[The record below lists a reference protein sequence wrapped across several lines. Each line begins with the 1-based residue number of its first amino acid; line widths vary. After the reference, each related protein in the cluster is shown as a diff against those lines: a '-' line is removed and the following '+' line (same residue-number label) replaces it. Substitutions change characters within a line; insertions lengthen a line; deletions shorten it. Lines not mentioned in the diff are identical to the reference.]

1 MDLQK
6 ALEWYAH
13 LARQPGWKS
22 YVWHRVNEMARE
34 HPAVFGDLPALLL
47 EEMKRGR
54 DDSHSDD
61 PAQEAVAGQDAD
73 H

>member
-47 EEMKRGR
+47 EEVKRK
-54 DDSHSDD
+54 
-61 PAQEAVAGQDAD
+61 
-73 H
+73 